1 MRRTKTTALTIAV
14 AAAALAAAPT
24 AGAATQVGQTL
35 APDAGCANGVTH
47 LQANSPGSS
56 YAAPSAGVI
65 TSWSYQA
72 PASPTQVKLKVARPV
87 GGNQFTIVGDGGLE
101 APVQTIVNTYPVSI
115 RVQAGD
121 VIGLFVASGGYC
133 FETTPPPGYSFMYLA
148 GDPAPGTTS
157 TYSGPVTFQLDVS
170 VTLEPDCDDDGLGDE
185 TQDND
190 IRSCPPAPETTITEQ
205 PKDKIKTKKKK
216 VSVTFAFTANEAG
229 AGFECSL
236 DGGAFA
242 HCTSPDTFQVKKGAH
257 NFSVRATDV
266 GGNVEGTPASD
277 DWKVKKKKKK

>member
-190 IRSCPPAPETTITEQ
+190 IRSCPPAPETT
-205 PKDKIKTKKKK
+205 
-216 VSVTFAFTANEAG
+216 